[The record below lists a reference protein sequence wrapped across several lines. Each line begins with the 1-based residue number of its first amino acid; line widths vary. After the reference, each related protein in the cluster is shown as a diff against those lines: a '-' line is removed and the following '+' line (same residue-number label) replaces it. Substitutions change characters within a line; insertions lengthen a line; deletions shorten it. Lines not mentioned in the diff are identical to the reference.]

1 MGFAGSVWLREYD
14 IIQYFNTLVFFFFLT
29 EPDNQYG
36 MGTSVERA
44 SAMTEYYK
52 RGQYFPGI
60 RINAMDVLAVLSA
73 VKYARQLITGEHGD
87 HQGPILYEYVTYRY
101 SGHSMSDPG
110 IAYRSREEL
119 QEKRKQDP
127 LAVLKQRMI
136 ELGVNTEDEIR
147 SMDKEVRR
155 YVSEEV
161 QAAQKMDEPPA
172 TQDTL
177 YQDIFVRGAEPDYM
191 RGRTAWETYY
201 YAR

>member
-1 MGFAGSVWLREYD
+1 
-14 IIQYFNTLVFFFFLT
+14 
-29 EPDNQYG
+29 

-73 VKYARQLITGEHGD
+73 VKYARQLITDEHSE
-87 HQGPILYEYVTYRY
+87 HQGPILYEYMTYRY

-155 YVSEEV
+155 HVSEEV
-161 QAAQKMDEPPA
+161 QTAEKMDEPPA